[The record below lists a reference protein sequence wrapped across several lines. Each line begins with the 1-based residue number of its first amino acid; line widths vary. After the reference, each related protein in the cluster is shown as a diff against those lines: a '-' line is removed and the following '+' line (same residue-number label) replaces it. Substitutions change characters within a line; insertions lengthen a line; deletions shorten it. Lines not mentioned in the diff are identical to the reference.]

1 MRVAALRVE
10 VRLPGAQSLKAKRA
24 TLRPVVEGLRRLG
37 SYSVAE
43 VDGHDLWQRSTLGVA
58 VVARDGRAL
67 DMQINKIRS
76 YLDSRHEIEV
86 VDVFKSELERPE

>member
-10 VRLPGAQSLKAKRA
+10 IRLPGAQSLKAKRA
-24 TLRPVVEGLRRLG
+24 TLRPIVEGLRKLG

-43 VDGHDLWQRSTLGVA
+43 VDGHDYWQRATLGVA
-58 VVARDGRAL
+58 LVARDGRAL
-67 DMQINKIRS
+67 DMQLNKITG

-86 VDVFKSELERPE
+86 LDIFRSELERPE